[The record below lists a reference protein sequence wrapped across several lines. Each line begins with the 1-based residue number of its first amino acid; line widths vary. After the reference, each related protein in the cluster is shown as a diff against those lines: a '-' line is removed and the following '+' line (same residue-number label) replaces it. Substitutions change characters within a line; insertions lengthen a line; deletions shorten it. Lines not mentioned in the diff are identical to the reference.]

1 MRSSGNHG
9 LWSSYHD
16 RQVRVHGFSDTVC
29 LSVPGKP
36 TQSPRQYSIQ
46 VACVSLCSLE
56 VSEDFRSFP
65 EQLVLDIN
73 RVYPWQMQLYS
84 SWQLSLYSVYKKC
97 VKCLIVPSPKGKL
110 AIAL

>member
-16 RQVRVHGFSDTVC
+16 RQVRVHGFSDTLC

-36 TQSPRQYSIQ
+36 THSPRQYSIQ
-46 VACVSLCSLE
+46 AACVSPCSLE
-56 VSEDFRSFP
+56 VSEAFRSLL

-73 RVYPWQMQLYS
+73 PVYTWQTQLYS
-84 SWQLSLYSVYKKC
+84 S
-97 VKCLIVPSPKGKL
+97 
-110 AIAL
+110 